1 MRYSIAKSLI
11 LVSLVM
17 ASSLGT
23 VFAENPV
30 AAEKTKHNVTIVN
43 ALKEGTAL
51 HVLVANNAT
60 TEMNLTNWRVVTD
73 NNNATFTFPIF
84 MLEQGK
90 IVTIHT
96 HKNNNTA
103 EDLFGSNFMWN
114 GTNEIKL
121 LDDHGS
127 LVSDYHIGVSPMKH

>member
-1 MRYSIAKSLI
+1 MRHSIAKSLI
-11 LVSLVM
+11 LLSLVM
-17 ASSLGT
+17 ASSFGT

-60 TEMNLTNWRVVTD
+60 TEMNLTNWRLVTD

-103 EDLFGSNFMWN
+103 ADLFGSNFMWN

-121 LDDHGS
+121 LDAHGS
-127 LVSDYHIGVSPMKH
+127 LVNDYHIGVSPMQH